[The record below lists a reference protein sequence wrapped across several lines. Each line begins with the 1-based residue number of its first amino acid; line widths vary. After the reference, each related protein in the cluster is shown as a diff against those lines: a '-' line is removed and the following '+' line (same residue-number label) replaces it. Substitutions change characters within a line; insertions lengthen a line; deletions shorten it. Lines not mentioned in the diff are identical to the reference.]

1 MANIHPE
8 TFHEAQP
15 SQLSLFNFT
24 GHQTAVTEITYEHI
38 RPSVTFTKTS
48 PIEFHISGGMEYL
61 DLSKS
66 TMHVRLRLKRGDGTS
81 VNSGDINCGP
91 VNYVLHA
98 IFTQIDVLIQN
109 KIVTSSTG
117 FYPYKAYMQT
127 LLKYGKVAKES

>member
-1 MANIHPE
+1 
-8 TFHEAQP
+8 
-15 SQLSLFNFT
+15 
-24 GHQTAVTEITYEHI
+24 
-38 RPSVTFTKTS
+38 
-48 PIEFHISGGMEYL
+48 MEYL

-127 LLKYGKVAKES
+127 LLKYGKEAKESQLSSQLWNDDESGALDDADCNSGSNIGLYRRTQYFKNGRTVDLEGNISIHCFQ